1 MAAFGV
7 AAIIRNSFHEIKSLK
22 AKKAS
27 LTGPESTASRT
38 AWYPIFKGI

>member
-7 AAIIRNSFHEIKSLK
+7 AAIIRHSFHEMKSLK

-27 LTGPESTASRT
+27 LTGPELHGL
-38 AWYPIFKGI
+38 PGIPFLKEFE